1 MIDDLTT
8 VLRLVVSVV
17 LGGIIG
23 FERQQRGKTAG
34 LRTHVLVSLG
44 SCLVSILSVNLYM
57 GVQGLTNAD
66 PARLAAQVVS
76 GIGFLGAGAIM
87 KEGPMVK
94 GLTTAASLWVVAS
107 VGLAVGVGAI
117 TGAVATTVLV
127 VITLELL
134 PRIDKLYNIGTTT
147 TCPQYDLAIYSQEK
161 AGQIGRIGSVLGTL
175 GVSILQIHIEDG
187 EAGNISIPLTVKL
200 PEKVKI
206 EQVIAELHKIDGILT
221 IKESRRL

>member
-8 VLRLVVSVV
+8 IIRLVVSVL

-34 LRTHVLVSLG
+34 LRTHILVSLG
-44 SCLVSILSVNLYM
+44 SCLVSILSVNLYV

-87 KEGPMVK
+87 KEGPMIR

-107 VGLAVGVGAI
+107 VGLAVGVGALV
-117 TGAVATTVLV
+117 GAIATTVLV
-127 VITLELL
+127 VIALEIL
-134 PRIDKLYNIGTTT
+134 PRIDKLYGASA
-147 TCPQYDLAIYSQEK
+147 PSLYDLLIKSQERPGQV
-161 AGQIGRIGSVLGTL
+161 GQIGSCLGTL
-175 GVSILQIHIEDG
+175 GVGITQINIEDKG
-187 EAGNISIPLTVKL
+187 KGKIIIPLTIKL

-206 EQVIAELHKIDGILT
+206 EQVIAEL
-221 IKESRRL
+221 IKLEGVVSITQERREL